1 MSKRAWTK
9 NQQAAIDARGEQV
22 LVSAA
27 AGSGKTAVL
36 TERVKNILSDEEN
49 PCSPTEI
56 LVATF
61 TKAAA
66 GEMRER
72 IAKALKDEIKN
83 NPSKKVYLK
92 KQINLLPTADI
103 CTMDSFCAK
112 IVRENFNLAE
122 ISSDFQIIEKSDLE
136 VLKKQCISE
145 VLDEL
150 YENED
155 DSFSVLKS
163 FFMNERDDSR
173 LEDIILKLCFFSEAY
188 PSPQKWL
195 NEVTES
201 FNPELDINETVFAKQ
216 MYSYFE
222 LMFDYWQQNMK
233 KLLKLLVEDINEEN
247 DFTAIARNNIDL
259 LDKFI
264 WDCKERRWDD
274 LVNGMRENP
283 IVKYSKSNFKGS
295 YYKNLNAVM
304 GECKKEIDGIISKG
318 LPTSSEHKED
328 CDLLYP
334 VVKKLCEAVTMFS
347 QKLIAKKQ
355 ELNSYDFYDI
365 LHKCIDLLVEFNS
378 DGTVSKTEFAK
389 ELTEK
394 YKEILIDEYQDTN
407 EAQNI
412 LFEII
417 SRDKKNFYCV
427 GDVKQSIYRFR
438 RATPTL
444 FMDLKAQ
451 LPVYDGTFNKPTQ
464 IILEKNFRSRNDIT
478 QCVNFIFSQLMSKE
492 IGDIKYDENEYLHCG
507 AEYPESSGEK
517 VELHILDS
525 VSLSAEESHIREAEY
540 IAKFIKNTVERG
552 ALVKGENGMR
562 PARYDDFCIIARSFK
577 GNLDNFTDALSE
589 LGIPSVFEGEEIN
602 SKSKEI
608 SLLISLIKA
617 INNPLLDVPLVSI
630 MLSPLFGFTTDE
642 LAEIRLIDKKSDIYT
657 CVLEYAKESE
667 KAKFFVRKLDFYR
680 NIAASYPIYDFVKLL
695 VDDSAISEIYMSTD
709 NGKERYNSIQS
720 VLKTAENFSNTG
732 RYGLASYV
740 RYLDS
745 VIQNNALS
753 NGSASAST
761 GVKLM
766 TIHKSKGLEFPYV
779 ILANCAKSFNFRET
793 TEPLLVSREVG
804 VGLKIRDDKKFTK
817 YDTLSTIA
825 NEKALKISGVSEEL
839 RILYVALTRA
849 KENLVFVCSVNS
861 QKSKERISAP
871 LCFYDEDAKRRFN
884 PFSVYKYMN
893 FSEWICSAFIFHEQA
908 KPLREYVGMT
918 TTKKLEDSFNLKVN
932 IETGCDLTE
941 IGEEQQ
947 EEIEAEV
954 NYDLLEQI
962 KERAEYIYPYDELS
976 TVLAKI
982 NASSVEKHI
991 ARREFFASK
1000 KPKFV
1005 NEKATGAKRGTVV
1018 HKFLELCD
1026 FKNAYENFDNEISR
1040 LLSEF
1045 KLTEDEISVIDKLDI
1060 EKFFNDD
1067 VGQRLLKSNGVYKEY
1082 EFSVLKN
1089 AGEFYPELPEKLK
1102 DEKIVVQGKFDC
1114 AFIEPDGAVLIDYK
1128 TDKITDEET
1137 LISIYKG
1144 QLDVYKAALEE
1155 CIEIPVKETYIYSF
1169 KIGKFIKI

>member
-1 MSKRAWTK
+1 MSKRVWTK

-36 TERVKNILSDEEN
+36 TERVKNILCDEAN

-56 LVATF
+56 LVVTF

-72 IAKALKDEIKN
+72 ISKALKDEIKN
-83 NPSKKVYLK
+83 NPSKKVFLK
-92 KQINLLPTADI
+92 KQLNLLPTADI

-136 VLKKQCISE
+136 DLKKQCINE

-163 FFMNERDDSR
+163 FFMNERNDSE
-173 LEDIILKLCFFSEAY
+173 LEKIILKLCFFSEAY

-201 FNPELDINETVFAKQ
+201 FNPELDINETVFAEQ

-222 LMFDYWQQNMK
+222 LMFDYWQQIIK
-233 KLLKLLVEDINEEN
+233 TKLKLLKEEINEEN
-247 DFTAIARNNIDL
+247 DCTNIADKNILL
-259 LDKFI
+259 LDTLIKLT
-264 WDCKERRWDD
+264 KERRWDD
-274 LVNGMRENP
+274 LVNNMRENP
-283 IVKYSKSNFKGS
+283 IVKYSSPKKANPL
-295 YYKNLNAVM
+295 YKELNAII
-304 GECKKEIDGIISKG
+304 GDCKNEIDGIILKG

-328 CDLLYP
+328 CQLLYP
-334 VVKKLCEAVTMFS
+334 VVKKLCEAVNMFS
-347 QKLIAKKQ
+347 KKLIAKKQ

-378 DGTVSKTEFAK
+378 DGTVLKTEFAK

-412 LFEII
+412 LFEMI

-438 RATPTL
+438 RATPAL
-444 FMDLKAQ
+444 FMGLKEQ
-451 LPVYDGTFNKPTQ
+451 LPVFDGTLNKPTQ
-464 IILEKNFRSRNDIT
+464 IILEKNFRSRNDVT
-478 QCVNFIFSQLMSKE
+478 QCVNFIFSQLMSKK
-492 IGDIKYDENEYLHCG
+492 IGDIKYDENEYLYCG
-507 AEYPESSGEK
+507 AEYPESEK
-517 VELHILDS
+517 ENVELHILDS
-525 VSLSAEESHIREAEY
+525 VPLSAEESLKREAEY
-540 IAKFIKNTVERG
+540 IANYIKTTVESG
-552 ALVKGENGMR
+552 TLVKGENGMR
-562 PARYDDFCIIARSFK
+562 PARYDDFCIIARSLK
-577 GNLDNFTDALSE
+577 KSLDNFTSALSE
-589 LGIPSVFEGEEIN
+589 LGIPSVFEGEEI
-602 SKSKEI
+602 SPKSKEI
-608 SLLISLIKA
+608 SLLVSLIKA
-617 INNPLLDVPLVSI
+617 VNNPLLDVPLVSV
-630 MLSPLFGFTTDE
+630 MLSPLFGFTSDE
-642 LAEIRLIDKKSDIYT
+642 LAEIRLVNKKSDIFT
-657 CVLEYAKESE
+657 CVLEYAKENE
-667 KAKFFVRKLDFYR
+667 KAKCFIRKLDFYR
-680 NIAASYPIYDFVKLL
+680 NMAASYPIYDFVKLL
-695 VDDSAISEIYMSTD
+695 IDDTAISEIFMSTD
-709 NGKERYNSIQS
+709 NGEERYNSIQS

-732 RYGLASYV
+732 RYGLSSYV
-740 RYLDS
+740 RYLDL
-745 VIQNNALS
+745 VIQNEALS
-753 NGSASAST
+753 NGSVSAST

-766 TIHKSKGLEFPYV
+766 TIHKSKGLEFPFV
-779 ILANCAKSFNFRET
+779 ILANCAKLFNSSET
-793 TEPLLVSREVG
+793 TDPLLVSREVG
-804 VGLKIRDDKKFTK
+804 VGLKIRDDNKFTK

-839 RILYVALTRA
+839 RVLYVALTRA
-849 KENLVFVCSVNS
+849 KENLIFVCSINS
-861 QKSKERISAP
+861 KKSKDRISSP
-871 LCFYDEDAKRRFN
+871 LCFYDEDGKRKFN

-893 FSEWICSAFIFHEQA
+893 FSEWICSAFVFHEQA

-918 TTKKLEDSFNLKVN
+918 TTEKLENSFPLKVFV
-932 IETGCDLTE
+932 ETDYDLTE
-941 IGEEQQ
+941 IAEEEHEQ
-947 EEIEAEV
+947 IEAEV
-954 NYDLLEQI
+954 NYDLLEKI
-962 KERAEYIYPYDELS
+962 RERAEYVYPYDELS

-1000 KPKFV
+1000 KPKFTD
-1005 NEKATGAKRGTVV
+1005 EKTTGAKRGTVV

-1026 FKNAYENFDNEISR
+1026 FKDAYENFEGEISR
-1040 LLSEF
+1040 LLSEY
-1045 KLTEDEISVIDKLDI
+1045 KLTEDEISVIDKVDI
-1060 EKFFNDD
+1060 EKFFNED
-1067 VGQRLLKSNGVYKEY
+1067 VGKRLLNSNEVYKEY

-1089 AGEFYPELPEKLK
+1089 AGEFYPELPENLK
-1102 DEKIVVQGKFDC
+1102 EEKIVVQGKFDC

-1137 LISIYKG
+1137 LVSIYKG
-1144 QLDVYKAALEE
+1144 QLDVYKSALEE